1 MTHHKE
7 NTEKVGIKTLD
18 LLFDESS
25 IHAVQAVENADG
37 QYELIAET
45 GKGRQLLLHTKL
57 GHVRTFADLD
67 RLIRYCQ
74 SKGMCRVEV
83 LSNEKEPEAA

>member
-1 MTHHKE
+1 MTQHRE

-25 IHAVQAVENADG
+25 IQAVEAVENAEG
-37 QYELIAET
+37 QYELIAIT
-45 GKGRQLLLHTKL
+45 GKGRRLLLHSKM
-57 GHVRTFADLD
+57 GHVRTYADLD

-83 LSNEKEPEAA
+83 LSNEVETEAA